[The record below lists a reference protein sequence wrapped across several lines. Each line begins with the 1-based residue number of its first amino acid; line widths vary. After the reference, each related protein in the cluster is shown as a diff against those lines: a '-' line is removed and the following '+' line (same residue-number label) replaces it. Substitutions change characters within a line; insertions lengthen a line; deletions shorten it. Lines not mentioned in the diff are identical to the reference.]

1 MNVISSP
8 NLETLLS
15 EIDDFLRRAGS
26 ALSDMGTGSAKFSD
40 LISKIPALENELESL
55 ITDLTAVS
63 GDPLAMRPQ
72 VREARLQLRELDD
85 EMDRLNDIR
94 TRLTEAQEAALAREM
109 EKARQDRY
117 DAVRKKTDELV
128 AEMGH
133 VKQHIA
139 AIVAFNKKLMHLNEQ
154 VHEVN
159 RDLPKDT
166 DKLLQPEAVARGLA
180 DNGFGIGCRRTSE
193 VLRLTEC
200 ILPDLDS
207 DDLEALAW
215 PPIQNVTTRSRIIRE
230 LLGEEA
236 VWNCWRHAN
245 GQ

>member
-15 EIDDFLRRAGS
+15 EIDNFLRKAGS
-26 ALSDMGTGSAKFSD
+26 ALSDPKTDSAQFSKLLDTLAPIQAD
-40 LISKIPALENELESL
+40 LERQYL
-55 ITDLTAVS
+55 DLKGVS
-63 GDPLAMRPQ
+63 GDPMAPRAQ
-72 VREARLQLRELDD
+72 VAEARKQILEADEEETRLIVVHGQLQL
-85 EMDRLNDIR
+85 
-94 TRLTEAQEAALAREM
+94 AQEKAQAREM

-117 DAVRKKTDELV
+117 DAVRKKTGELV
-128 AEMGH
+128 AEMGQ

-139 AIVAFNKKLMHLNEQ
+139 AIVAFNNKLMQLNEQ

-193 VLRLTEC
+193 ALRLTEC

-236 VWNCWRHAN
+236 VWNCWRHAR
-245 GQ
+245 